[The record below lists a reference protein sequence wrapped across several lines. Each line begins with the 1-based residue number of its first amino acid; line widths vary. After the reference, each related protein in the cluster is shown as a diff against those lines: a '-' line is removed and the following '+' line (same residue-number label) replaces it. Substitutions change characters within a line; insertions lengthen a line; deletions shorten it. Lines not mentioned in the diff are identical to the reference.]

1 MVAKA
6 YPCWRIFKRG
16 EKLPQVSFINGKTID
31 LSSDKF
37 VSLIDKLQ
45 DNEML
50 IFYRHKSD
58 GDFIQQGMNTQYLFG
73 NNFTVSKYDD
83 GSICVFGNGC
93 LFEE

>member
-16 EKLPQVSFINGKTID
+16 EKLPQLSFINGKTID

-50 IFYRHKSD
+50 IF
-58 GDFIQQGMNTQYLFG
+58 
-73 NNFTVSKYDD
+73 
-83 GSICVFGNGC
+83 
-93 LFEE
+93 